1 MLPTA
6 PPRSCDVGLGVA
18 EIAPP
23 SPRAQAFAE
32 LVGLCPDVGD
42 RSKPLQA
49 RRNVNVHLPRPKG
62 VL

>member
-6 PPRSCDVGLGVA
+6 PPRSCDVGLEVA

-23 SPRAQAFAE
+23 SPLAQAFAK
-32 LVGLCPDVGD
+32 LVGRCPDVGD

-49 RRNVNVHLPRPKG
+49 RRNVSVHLPRPKG
-62 VL
+62 ML